1 MNSVLDSALGQSD
14 ALESQ
19 PGWWPRLKHSLSWMG
34 WTDDP
39 WQSGRRRLMQIDTW
53 RVAGTLV
60 AALAI
65 TTAGSLAWTWHAQQA
80 LAQASAA
87 LAIRVFDD
95 RLDLVAQGLRHLA
108 AQPALQP
115 AAMVCSPA
123 LVQALLQESLDSA
136 LVRRFDAADAD
147 GSQRC
152 GPLGAQTGPAQTSP
166 SRPGLSLKLGQQIAA
181 KPVLQLTL
189 PNGHAVQALLLPQT
203 LHLPESV
210 VPARSRSTDLS
221 VVAHGAD
228 GGRLHLWGPRRPSS
242 TGLQPG
248 PARIDSNRHGVSVSA
263 DLGPQAF
270 IDEASYRAAGAGAG
284 ALCMVLL
291 AAAWTWRLAIRQ
303 SRLVHRLSHALRKRQ
318 FEPFVQPIVD
328 LQTGRCVGGE
338 VLMRWN
344 HPQRGILGPNEF
356 IDEAER
362 TGLILGMSDLTMSL
376 AAHRLAPLALAEP
389 GFYFSFNV
397 TPGQL
402 RELNFAQRLAEI
414 FRADTVPRQ
423 QVLLELTER
432 DLVDTRAKAMLVA
445 LRADG
450 WRIAIDDF
458 GTGQSSLATIESLP
472 IDRIK
477 IDRAFVSSI
486 DEKTVSRPV
495 LDAII
500 SLAREL
506 RISLIAEGVETRSQ
520 WDYLAA
526 RGVACA
532 QGYLMARPM
541 PISDYL
547 GWLQAQRIT
556 HADATL
562 AAADTTAGT
571 APPAPRVSGPTPMA
585 LTAQQHQLWGRMAAA
600 GGLRIEDRAHQ
611 LRAYANCFVG
621 RQAVDWMV
629 ASLGISRL
637 QALHLGRSL
646 VAVGVIRH
654 VLDEHDF
661 KDDDLFYRL
670 APLAPAADPDGLAQ
684 GVPDKQLLQQAMN
697 FPWRSHSRGLLRHHQ
712 CASGRAVVDWI
723 AQHHAVARPC
733 AVQWATQW
741 MRQGALRHIFD
752 TQPFRDDGTLYRLG

>member
-1 MNSVLDSALGQSD
+1 MNSVFDSALGPPD
-14 ALESQ
+14 AVVSQ
-19 PGWWPRLKHSLSWMG
+19 PGWWPRLKQSLSWLG
-34 WTDDP
+34 WTDGP
-39 WQSGRRRLMQIDTW
+39 WQRGRRRLMQIDRR
-53 RVAGTLV
+53 RVAGALA
-60 AALAI
+60 AALAT
-65 TTAGSLAWTWHAQQA
+65 TTAGSLAWAWHAQQA
-80 LAQASAA
+80 LARTSAA
-87 LAIRVFDD
+87 LAIGVVDD
-95 RLDLVAQGLRHLA
+95 RLDLVAHALRRLA
-108 AQPALQP
+108 AQPDLQSAALL
-115 AAMVCSPA
+115 CSPA
-123 LVQALLQESLDSA
+123 LVQALLQESLDSV
-136 LVRRFDAADAD
+136 LVRRFDVAAADA
-147 GSQRC
+147 SQGC
-152 GPLGAQTGPAQTSP
+152 GPQGAQASSARTSP
-166 SRPGLSLKLGQQIAA
+166 SRPGINLMLGQQIAA
-181 KPVLQLTL
+181 RPMLQLTL
-189 PNGHAVQALLLPQT
+189 HNGHAVQALLLPQT
-203 LHLPESV
+203 LYPPEAVMRVGDGGANVSV
-210 VPARSRSTDLS
+210 L
-221 VVAHGAD
+221 AHGAD
-228 GGRLHLWGPRRPSS
+228 GGTLHLWGPRRLPS

-248 PARIDSNRHGVSVSA
+248 PVRVDSNRHGVSVSA
-263 DLGPQAF
+263 DLGPQTLVHQ
-270 IDEASYRAAGAGAG
+270 ASYQAAIAGAG
-284 ALCMVLL
+284 ALCAVLL
-291 AAAWTWRLAIRQ
+291 GVAWTWRRAVRQ

-328 LQTGRCVGGE
+328 LQTGHCVGGE

-344 HPQRGILGPNEF
+344 HPQRGTLGPNEF

-402 RELNFAQRLAEI
+402 RELDFAQRLAEI

-432 DLVDTRAKAMLVA
+432 DLVDTRAKAMLVT

-458 GTGQSSLATIESLP
+458 GTGQSSLSTIESLP

-506 RISLIAEGVETRSQ
+506 RIPLIAEGVETRSQ

-547 GWLQAQRIT
+547 GWLQAPRFT
-556 HADATL
+556 GAD
-562 AAADTTAGT
+562 D
-571 APPAPRVSGPTPMA
+571 APPATHVNRPAHSA
-585 LTAQQHQLWGRMAAA
+585 LTTQQHQLWVHMAAA
-600 GGLRIEDRAHQ
+600 GGLPIEDRVHQ
-611 LRAYANCFVG
+611 LRTYANCFVG

-629 ASLGISRL
+629 GSLGISRL
-637 QALHLGRSL
+637 QALHLGRGL

-661 KDDDLFYRL
+661 EDDDLYYCL
-670 APLAPAADPDGLAQ
+670 APLTPAADPGALEP
-684 GVPDKQLLQQAMN
+684 GVPEKQLLQQAMN

-723 AQHHAVARPC
+723 VQHHAVARPR
-733 AVQWATQW
+733 AVRWATHW

-752 TQPFRDDGTLYRLG
+752 THPFRDDSTLYRLG